1 LDPALKRPGRIDI
14 TLELTNASRH
24 IICEIYQHLF
34 GEPVDQDIY
43 DEIPDRVYSP
53 AEIINFYMAGEK
65 NERAFLSKL
74 LVPQSYVNAHMQE
87 ADVPDI
93 GVVTARDKKLL
104 EKKNYW

>member
-14 TLELTNASRH
+14 TLELANASRP

-34 GEPVDQDIY
+34 GELVDPDIY

-65 NERAFLSKL
+65 SQRAFINKL
-74 LVPQSYVNAHMQE
+74 IEP
-87 ADVPDI
+87 
-93 GVVTARDKKLL
+93 KL
-104 EKKNYW
+104 